1 MARRP
6 GPLPYMEPRMGS
18 QTTVAT
24 ATRDDT
30 AQVAALMQQA
40 GKAFQAGKF
49 DRLAQILDQVL
60 EINPDHTGAL
70 YNRGILH
77 RDNNEIYGAEVC
89 FRRALKLDPDMID
102 AYQALAD
109 LLFNVKHLLPA
120 AKLYE
125 LALERAPNS
134 LPLLHN
140 LAKAC
145 LMLKDADRTEAL
157 ARKILSID
165 ERSVEAL
172 NDLAWALLYA
182 RRGLDEALQVTERAT
197 ALAPDEPHTM
207 ALREQA
213 LQAAGRNEEARTIWA
228 RILERCT
235 TDWVRSRPICEAY
248 NWLEQMDRA
257 RDIIMAYVAANPN
270 RPDAL
275 RDQATLLMAEGDFA
289 QAQEILNRANEM
301 SPNDMSVR
309 MVRGLNAFR
318 MGDYRLGLELYDAR
332 WHRDQF
338 DKPWDIPVP
347 EWDGGKIDGRL
358 LVYSEQGI
366 GDYVMYALLFKEL
379 RPLAKS
385 ITIEVNPRV
394 ASLFRRSFPDMQ
406 VIDRN
411 ALPVDWNPAAY
422 AAKVSMGD
430 LPLRLKVDIENMPNR
445 EGYLIPEPSLALLLR
460 EKYQSMFPG
469 KRLIGVSW
477 RSGNR
482 DSATVRSIDITL
494 LKPIFETPDC
504 AFISLQYGD
513 IERDLDRLRKET
525 GHEILWD
532 RSVNP
537 LDFLDPFAAQIAAMD
552 LVISVD
558 NSTVH
563 FAGAIGT
570 PCWVMLPV
578 NSDWRWLTRRPTS
591 IWYDSLELFRLQ
603 PGDGWEKPVS
613 RTAAKLREIGSA
625 PLVDAQARMCLRC
638 GQELMRRGAMHEA
651 ESYFRWL
658 LSIGRHQAE
667 AMYGIGLAARKAQ
680 HFSDAAGILARA
692 VELAPD
698 RIDYRADWAVALFD
712 AGHRSTAEKMAR
724 ELTRQG
730 DDPAALMA
738 MGQILAAKGAHDQ
751 ATDYFARVLRTDPNH
766 VIARFILANLQA
778 AQGEVELARRNYARL
793 IDISPDLAGPRA
805 ALAELDLK
813 QGNDHLAAQN
823 FAWRFGQSPEELPP
837 HVAMIAPTDRPKS
850 WTGGP
855 IRRRRLY
862 LRAERNAFEQL
873 LFAPWLAS
881 VVADSRSALAECDPA
896 VLPLMQAAFPDVTF
910 VPAGSVTPADLVTG
924 RRQIAASLGD
934 LAMVYERAPRSAWL
948 VQDRAAIAVRRTD
961 YLGEAGGRVVGL
973 SWRIA
978 DTPCHGLEP
987 FAPLLEIPGIR
998 WVALPSGR
1006 GSPGLERFIAS
1017 LGEAVV
1023 YDPAAMSDLSGAA
1036 EQIAATDLL
1045 IAADD
1050 VAATLAEA
1058 LGRPVWKMAGASD
1071 HWSWRAE
1078 GATSKW
1084 HPGARIFRLDSGAED
1099 HSMAA
1104 MSAALAQEV
1113 GFTG

>member
-1 MARRP
+1 
-6 GPLPYMEPRMGS
+6 MGI
-18 QTTVAT
+18 QTSAASTS
-24 ATRDDT
+24 RDDS
-30 AQVAALMQQA
+30 AQIAALMQQA
-40 GKAFQAGKF
+40 GRAFQAGKF
-49 DRLAQILDQVL
+49 DRLAVILDQVL

-77 RDNNEIYGAEVC
+77 RDRNELYGAEVN

-102 AYQALAD
+102 AYQALGD

-120 AKLYE
+120 AKIYE
-125 LALERAPNS
+125 LALERAPNH

-140 LAKAC
+140 LAKAR
-145 LMLKDADRTEAL
+145 LMLKDAAQTETL
-157 ARKILSID
+157 ARKILTID
-165 ERSVEAL
+165 DRSVEAL
-172 NDLAWALLYA
+172 NDLVWALLYS
-182 RRGLDEALQVTERAT
+182 RRGTDEALQLSERAL
-197 ALAPDEPHTM
+197 ALAPGEPHAM
-207 ALREQA
+207 ALRERA
-213 LQAAGRNEEARTIWA
+213 LEAAGQSEEARTLWA

-235 TDWVRSRPICEAY
+235 TDWSKSRPFCEAY
-248 NWLEQMDRA
+248 NWLEQMDQA
-257 RDIIMAYVAANPN
+257 RDIIMAFIAANPS

-275 RDQATLLMAEGDFA
+275 RDLATLVMTEGDFQ
-289 QAQEILNRANEM
+289 QAQEILNRAAEM
-301 SPNDMSVR
+301 APNDMSVR

-318 MGDYRLGLELYDAR
+318 LGDYRLGLELYDAR
-332 WHRDQF
+332 WHRDNF

-347 EWDGGKIDGRL
+347 EWDGQKIDGRI

-379 RPLAKS
+379 RAFAKS

-394 ASLFRRSFPDMQ
+394 ASLFRRSFPDMH

-411 ALPVDWNPAAY
+411 VLPVDWNPAAY
-422 AAKVSMGD
+422 AAKVAMGD
-430 LPLRLKVDIENMPNR
+430 LPLRLKVDLENMPHR
-445 EGYLIPEPSLALLLR
+445 EGFLIPEPSLALQLR
-460 EKYQSMFPG
+460 AKYQAMFPG
-469 KRLIGVSW
+469 KRLVGVSW

-482 DSATVRSIDITL
+482 DSATIRSIDL
-494 LKPIFETPDC
+494 SLMKPIFETPDC
-504 AFISLQYGD
+504 AFICLQYGD
-513 IERDLDRLRKET
+513 IGRDLEQLKAET

-537 LDFLDPFAAQIAAMD
+537 LDFLDPFAAQVAAMD

-578 NSDWRWLTRRPTS
+578 NSDWRWLAQRSTS

-603 PGDGWEKPVS
+603 PGDGWEKLID
-613 RTAAKLREIGSA
+613 RAAAKLRDIGTA

-638 GQELMRRGAMHEA
+638 GQELMRRGAMSNA

-712 AGHRSTAEKMAR
+712 AGHRSAAEKMAR

-730 DDPAALMA
+730 DDPSALMA

-751 ATDYFARVLRTDPNH
+751 ATDYFARVLRNDPNH

-778 AQGEVELARRNYARL
+778 AQGEIELARRNYARL
-793 IDISPDLAGPRA
+793 IDVSPDLAGPRT

-823 FAWRFGQSPEELPP
+823 FAWRFGTSPEELPA
-837 HVAMIAPTDRPKS
+837 HLAMIAPADRPKS
-850 WTGGP
+850 WTGGQ
-855 IRRRRLY
+855 IRRRRLF
-862 LRAERNAFEQL
+862 LRAERNALEQ
-873 LFAPWLAS
+873 FVFTPWLAS
-881 VVADSRSALAECDPA
+881 VIEDSRSVLAECEPA
-896 VLPLMQAAFPDVTF
+896 ALPLMQAAFPDVSF

-924 RRQIAASLGD
+924 RHQVAASLGD
-934 LAMVYERAPRSAWL
+934 LAMTYERSPRTAWL
-948 VQDRAAIAVRRTD
+948 PHDRAATAARRAD
-961 YLGEAGGRVVGL
+961 YLGEAGGKIVGL
-973 SWRIA
+973 SWHVG

-998 WVALPSGR
+998 WVALPSGPR
-1006 GSPGLERFIAS
+1006 TPALARFIAS

-1023 YDPAAMSDLSGAA
+1023 YDADGDGDLTALA
-1036 EQIAATDLL
+1036 EQLAATDLL

-1050 VAATLAEA
+1050 VAATLGEA
-1058 LGRPVWKMAGASD
+1058 LGRPTWKIAGAAD

-1084 HPGARIFRLDSGAED
+1084 HPGARIFRLDSGVED

-1104 MSAALAQEV
+1104 MCAALAQEV